1 MEKNLGFRG
10 WFYFRTGWATYF
22 AFVVSAVNALT
33 VTFFLAIE
41 NYPSLSAIFPTF
53 GHYIVIVVGVGVPI
67 LVLVGYI
74 HFKRSKSFRAEADVL
89 IETNPHIR
97 RILQNTEVLLPSYL
111 KLTELMI
118 KLMIM
123 AAVYEFMFMH
133 KTPIKVIIGE
143 YLKVSDFFVGESQK
157 SFLNAILDK
166 ASKISRVIDN

>member
-22 AFVVSAVNALT
+22 AFIVAAINALT

-41 NYPSLSAIFPTF
+41 SYPSLSMIFPTF
-53 GHYIVIVVGVGVPI
+53 AHYIVIVVGVGVPI
-67 LVLVGYI
+67 LILVGYI

-118 KLMIM
+118 KLSESKKLTDEESKEISKLQDQLNKHIDKR
-123 AAVYEFMFMH
+123 EI
-133 KTPIKVIIGE
+133 PI
-143 YLKVSDFFVGESQK
+143 D
-157 SFLNAILDK
+157 
-166 ASKISRVIDN
+166 

>member
-1 MEKNLGFRG
+1 MEKNLAFRG

-22 AFVVSAVNALT
+22 AFIVAGINALT

-41 NYPSLSAIFPTF
+41 SYPSLSVIFPTF
-53 GHYIVIVVGVGVPI
+53 FHYILIVVSIGVPV

-74 HFKRSKSFRAEADVL
+74 HFKRSKSYRAEADVL

-118 KLMIM
+118 KLS
-123 AAVYEFMFMH
+123 EN
-133 KTPIKVIIGE
+133 KQLT
-143 YLKVSDFFVGESQK
+143 
-157 SFLNAILDK
+157 DK
-166 ASKISRVIDN
+166 ELEEASKLQKQLSEHIKKREISID

>member
-10 WFYFRTGWATYF
+10 WFYFRTGWAIYF
-22 AFVVSAVNALT
+22 AFIVAPINALT

-41 NYPSLSAIFPTF
+41 SYPSLSMIFPTF
-53 GHYIVIVVGVGVPI
+53 AHYIVIVVGVGVPI
-67 LVLVGYI
+67 LILVGYI

-118 KLMIM
+118 KLSESKKLTDEESKEISKLQDQLNKHIDKR
-123 AAVYEFMFMH
+123 EI
-133 KTPIKVIIGE
+133 PI
-143 YLKVSDFFVGESQK
+143 D
-157 SFLNAILDK
+157 
-166 ASKISRVIDN
+166 